1 MHAIL
6 KLCLDLNK
14 SPVSLTSLK
23 IKCCNAS
30 LLNGTSFSKTFYDA
44 EPYDECHVF
53 GDIFQPGIKIKKL

>member
-6 KLCLDLNK
+6 MLCLDLNK

-30 LLNGTSFSKTFYDA
+30 LLNSTYFSKTLCDT
-44 EPYDECHVF
+44 EPCDECHVF
-53 GDIFQPGIKIKKL
+53 GDVFQSGIKIEK